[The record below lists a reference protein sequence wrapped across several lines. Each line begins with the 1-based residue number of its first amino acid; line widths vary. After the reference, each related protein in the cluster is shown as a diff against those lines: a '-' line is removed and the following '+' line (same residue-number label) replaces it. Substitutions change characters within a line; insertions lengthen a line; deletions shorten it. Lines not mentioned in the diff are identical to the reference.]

1 MKNYRKTSDGKKGG
15 LFVGKSHEKGGIP
28 AIVVDTGQPIEVEGG
43 EAIINK
49 EATKKYWKELS
60 KINQSAGNGNPI
72 PPPQGF
78 SDEVSQYS
86 NGGKISKLAITEG
99 TKHELEHSDTIA
111 KFKKQGVSDKEVARK
126 IALDHLKE
134 NPNYY
139 KVLKKLKLK
148 KGGEI
153 VCRSCGWSWLESE
166 NPKGENLYKCHK
178 CNSDNK
184 NFYKTGGAVENK
196 KEVYDEWKTLVNMS
210 ASELKEFL
218 KTEDGKKAGLTKE
231 KADELGIGS
240 GHESASWILKM
251 KAVPYTEWSDTMWS
265 WAKRQIGFIK
275 RMSGNKGG
283 LYEDNG
289 NKTRKHTSLL
299 IWGHNPEKFNG
310 GGLIAPNGKPSNLTP
325 EQYKLVRTPEFKA
338 WFGDWENDPEN
349 ASKVVDENGEPQS
362 MFHQTS
368 FETKNKL
375 YSKGLFELGFESA
388 SKSDKETPYG
398 FFFKKNNRDI
408 GLRGKEQV
416 NVFLKA
422 KNPLIFTTR
431 NWINSF
437 FNDTINGFFENNL
450 EYQKTDEKYK
460 NQWDFLWEE
469 AKNIGFEDKEN
480 LKKWDNETKELLE
493 EWRDKIDKISIEQKI
508 LLTNYFKNSEY
519 DAMIIEFDE
528 GSFGRKTDTTI
539 VFNQNQI
546 KLADGSNS
554 TFDGNNPDIRFG
566 GGGRTIAQTPAPKKD
581 RIVGSEKNA
590 PKSSESS
597 KSAEKIVLSE
607 QVLESIETILR
618 EYNKN
623 TSKKVDLNTAK
634 AVVRRGMG
642 AYSSSHRPTISG
654 GKPNSRVAW
663 GLARLKAFLYKIENG
678 KSKSGKYSQDN
689 DLIDD
694 LGYEHEKFDNG
705 GMTEDEGQ
713 LKVGDKVVEFKRP
726 TPNQE
731 KREYKTKGE
740 IVSIVGAM
748 AKVIFEPNNL
758 EEWVAIRDLKKIQE
772 KFAKGNKI
780 KAENKGGNCYEMAG
794 KLAMGIMF
802 ADKDISYPD
811 FKGTPYVVHAEVS
824 GQGAISGLR
833 YGHAWVEDDMFIYDF
848 SNGRK
853 IVFPKELYYAIGNV
867 ITKPPKYYKYTFDEA
882 RKKMSETGHYGSWEL
897 KTESGL

>member
-1 MKNYRKTSDGKKGG
+1 MNIIAKENFLKKYSKSSDGKKGG
-15 LFVGKSHEKGGIP
+15 LFVGKSHSNGGIP

-86 NGGKISKLAITEG
+86 NGGKISKLAITQG
-99 TKHELEHSDTIA
+99 TKHELEHSDTID

-184 NFYKTGGAVENK
+184 NFYKTGGGVENK
-196 KEVYDEWKTLVNMS
+196 KEVYDEWKTLLNMS
-210 ASELKEFL
+210 ASELKKFL
-218 KTEDGKKAGLTKE
+218 ETEDGKKAGLTKE

-240 GHESASWILKM
+240 GRESASWILKM
-251 KAVPYTEWSDTMWS
+251 KAVPYSQWSDTMWS

-275 RMSGNKGG
+275 RMSGNKGS

-299 IWGHNPEKFNG
+299 IWGHNPEKFMSG
-310 GGLIAPNGKPSNLTP
+310 G
-325 EQYKLVRTPEFKA
+325 
-338 WFGDWENDPEN
+338 
-349 ASKVVDENGEPQS
+349 KVVD
-362 MFHQTS
+362 
-368 FETKNKL
+368 
-375 YSKGLFELGFESA
+375 
-388 SKSDKETPYG
+388 
-398 FFFKKNNRDI
+398 
-408 GLRGKEQV
+408 KEQRKEIV
-416 NVFLKA
+416 KILQSFGLTQSKT
-422 KNPLIFTTR
+422 KNPLKEV
-431 NWINSF
+431 SF
-437 FNDTINGFFENNL
+437 DRFEKIRIVLQGGYTLSNDNKLIQIDYDNYAL
-450 EYQKTDEKYK
+450 EKKYGKK
-460 NQWDFLWEE
+460 NF
-469 AKNIGFEDKEN
+469 
-480 LKKWDNETKELLE
+480 
-493 EWRDKIDKISIEQKI
+493 QKI
-508 LLTNYFKNSEY
+508 LEHQVEFIKKIEQELKNHGFELYDYGYPSNYEISIIGKKNQK
-519 DAMIIEFDE
+519 M
-528 GSFGRKTDTTI
+528 
-539 VFNQNQI
+539 
-546 KLADGSNS
+546 AD
-554 TFDGNNPDIRFG
+554 
-566 GGGRTIAQTPAPKKD
+566 GGRTIAQTPAPKKD

-590 PKSSESS
+590 PKSSESI

-607 QVLESIETILR
+607 QVLESIETILH
-618 EYNKN
+618 EYNKD

-663 GLARLKAFLYKIENG
+663 GLSRLKAFLYKIENG

-694 LGYEHEKFDNG
+694 LGYEHEKFNG
-705 GMTEDEGQ
+705 GGS
-713 LKVGDKVVEFKRP
+713 LCVW
-726 TPNQE
+726 E
-731 KREYKTKGE
+731 KNGFREYPKTFPQEWQLVEWSMNGYSPSFKGKLYFQSGTGLMYIE
-740 IVSIVGAM
+740 KSDG
-748 AKVIFEPNNL
+748 KIFKPKPSNKL
-758 EEWVAIRDLKKIQE
+758 FWRKIQE
-772 KFAKGNKI
+772 YAKGNKI

-794 KLAMGIMF
+794 NIAMGKSF
-802 ADKDISYPD
+802 FREGISYPE
-811 FKGTPYVVHAEVS
+811 FVGTPYVIHAEVS

-882 RKKMSETGHYGSWEL
+882 RKKMLETGHYGSWDL

>member
-15 LFVGKSHEKGGIP
+15 LFVGKSHDKGGIP

-99 TKHELEHSDTIA
+99 TKHELEHRDTIA
-111 KFKKQGVSDKEVARK
+111 KFKKQGISDKEVARK

-166 NPKGENLYKCHK
+166 NPIGENLYKCHK

-218 KTEDGKKAGLTKE
+218 KTEDGKEAGLTKE

-240 GHESASWILKM
+240 GRESASWILKM
-251 KAVPYTEWSDTMWS
+251 KVVPYTEWSDTMWS

-275 RMSGNKGG
+275 RMSGNKGS
-283 LYEDNG
+283 LYQDNG

-299 IWGHNPEKFNG
+299 IWGHNPEKF
-310 GGLIAPNGKPSNLTP
+310 K
-325 EQYKLVRTPEFKA
+325 
-338 WFGDWENDPEN
+338 
-349 ASKVVDENGEPQS
+349 
-362 MFHQTS
+362 
-368 FETKNKL
+368 
-375 YSKGLFELGFESA
+375 
-388 SKSDKETPYG
+388 
-398 FFFKKNNRDI
+398 
-408 GLRGKEQV
+408 
-416 NVFLKA
+416 
-422 KNPLIFTTR
+422 
-431 NWINSF
+431 
-437 FNDTINGFFENNL
+437 
-450 EYQKTDEKYK
+450 
-460 NQWDFLWEE
+460 
-469 AKNIGFEDKEN
+469 
-480 LKKWDNETKELLE
+480 
-493 EWRDKIDKISIEQKI
+493 
-508 LLTNYFKNSEY
+508 
-519 DAMIIEFDE
+519 
-528 GSFGRKTDTTI
+528 
-539 VFNQNQI
+539 
-546 KLADGSNS
+546 
-554 TFDGNNPDIRFG
+554 

-618 EYNKN
+618 EYNKD

-678 KSKSGKYSQDN
+678 ESKSGKYSQDN

-694 LGYEHEKFDNG
+694 LGYEHQKFAKGNKINVENKDEYFDEMQSQVASTDDMIKLVANEREKKIKEWRKLEKVVVGRNDGYSWEDNTRNDNRKIALKPSRAKIIEIIKNNPNVTKIYFYGTIKAGQKVGEELEIVDDFAVVLWSKMESLFEKGFQFKTENGKYVNTIIDKNETFDYKNKKDNG
-705 GMTEDEGQ
+705 DFVYYESIDKYGNIGQGRINVNVLKED
-713 LKVGDKVVEFKRP
+713 
-726 TPNQE
+726 
-731 KREYKTKGE
+731 
-740 IVSIVGAM
+740 
-748 AKVIFEPNNL
+748 L
-758 EEWVAIRDLKKIQE
+758 ENGFAVAINKTEVR

-794 KLAMGIMF
+794 KMAMGIMF
-802 ADKDISYPD
+802 ADKDMSYPD

-853 IVFPKELYYAIGNV
+853 IVFPKELYYALGNV
-867 ITKPPKYYKYTFDEA
+867 ITKPPKYYKYTFNEA

>member
-15 LFVGKSHEKGGIP
+15 LFVGKSHDKGGIP

-99 TKHELEHSDTIA
+99 TKHELEHRDTIA
-111 KFKKQGVSDKEVARK
+111 KFKKQGVSEKEIARQ

-153 VCRSCGWSWLESE
+153 VCRSCGWSWLESA

-184 NFYKTGGAVENK
+184 NFYKKGSTISELVFGSEYSGKTIQNIVSQYDSQEGTDMKEFAKQNIKSNVQYLYNLVSVNYLIQNDINLHTFISSEYDQQLNVDYQEIKEPLLLGNDPWDNTENVVLDGYHRILQALYNKQEKIPAFIISKTAGDITYYKTGGAVENK

-210 ASELKEFL
+210 ASELKKFL
-218 KTEDGKKAGLTKE
+218 ETEDGKEAGLSKE

-240 GHESASWILKM
+240 GRESASWILKM
-251 KAVPYTEWSDTMWS
+251 KAVPYSQWSDTMWS

-299 IWGHNPEKFNG
+299 IWGHNPEKF
-310 GGLIAPNGKPSNLTP
+310 K
-325 EQYKLVRTPEFKA
+325 
-338 WFGDWENDPEN
+338 
-349 ASKVVDENGEPQS
+349 
-362 MFHQTS
+362 
-368 FETKNKL
+368 
-375 YSKGLFELGFESA
+375 
-388 SKSDKETPYG
+388 
-398 FFFKKNNRDI
+398 
-408 GLRGKEQV
+408 
-416 NVFLKA
+416 
-422 KNPLIFTTR
+422 
-431 NWINSF
+431 
-437 FNDTINGFFENNL
+437 
-450 EYQKTDEKYK
+450 
-460 NQWDFLWEE
+460 
-469 AKNIGFEDKEN
+469 
-480 LKKWDNETKELLE
+480 
-493 EWRDKIDKISIEQKI
+493 
-508 LLTNYFKNSEY
+508 
-519 DAMIIEFDE
+519 
-528 GSFGRKTDTTI
+528 
-539 VFNQNQI
+539 
-546 KLADGSNS
+546 
-554 TFDGNNPDIRFG
+554 

-590 PKSSESS
+590 SKSSESS

-618 EYNKN
+618 EYNKD

-678 KSKSGKYSQDN
+678 ESKSGKYSQDN

-694 LGYEHEKFDNG
+694 LGYEH
-705 GMTEDEGQ
+705 
-713 LKVGDKVVEFKRP
+713 
-726 TPNQE
+726 
-731 KREYKTKGE
+731 
-740 IVSIVGAM
+740 
-748 AKVIFEPNNL
+748 
-758 EEWVAIRDLKKIQE
+758 E

-794 KLAMGIMF
+794 KMAMGIMF
-802 ADKDISYPD
+802 ADKDMSYPD

-833 YGHAWVEDDMFIYDF
+833 YGHAWIEDDMFIYDF

-853 IVFPKELYYAIGNV
+853 IVFPKELYYALGNV

>member
-15 LFVGKSHEKGGIP
+15 LFVGKSHAKGGIP
-28 AIVVDTGQPIEVEGG
+28 AVVVDTGQPIEVEGG

-60 KINQSAGNGNPI
+60 AINQSAGNGNPI

-99 TKHELEHSDTIA
+99 TKHELEHSDTIE

-139 KVLKKLKLK
+139 KVLKKLKLN

-184 NFYKTGGAVENK
+184 KFYKTGGSVENK

-218 KTEDGKKAGLTKE
+218 KTEEGKKAGLTKE

-299 IWGHNPEKFNG
+299 IWGHNPEKFN
-310 GGLIAPNGKPSNLTP
+310 L
-325 EQYKLVRTPEFKA
+325 
-338 WFGDWENDPEN
+338 
-349 ASKVVDENGEPQS
+349 
-362 MFHQTS
+362 
-368 FETKNKL
+368 
-375 YSKGLFELGFESA
+375 
-388 SKSDKETPYG
+388 
-398 FFFKKNNRDI
+398 
-408 GLRGKEQV
+408 
-416 NVFLKA
+416 
-422 KNPLIFTTR
+422 
-431 NWINSF
+431 
-437 FNDTINGFFENNL
+437 
-450 EYQKTDEKYK
+450 
-460 NQWDFLWEE
+460 
-469 AKNIGFEDKEN
+469 
-480 LKKWDNETKELLE
+480 
-493 EWRDKIDKISIEQKI
+493 
-508 LLTNYFKNSEY
+508 
-519 DAMIIEFDE
+519 
-528 GSFGRKTDTTI
+528 
-539 VFNQNQI
+539 
-546 KLADGSNS
+546 
-554 TFDGNNPDIRFG
+554 
-566 GGGRTIAQTPAPKKD
+566 GGRTIAQTPAPKSE
-581 RIVGSEKNA
+581 RIYGSEKNA
-590 PKSSESS
+590 PKSSESI

-618 EYNKN
+618 EHNKD

-663 GLARLKAFLYKIENG
+663 GLARLKAFLYKIKNG
-678 KSKSGKYSQDN
+678 ESKSGKYSQDN
-689 DLIDD
+689 DLIDE
-694 LGYEHEKFDNG
+694 LGYEH
-705 GMTEDEGQ
+705 
-713 LKVGDKVVEFKRP
+713 
-726 TPNQE
+726 
-731 KREYKTKGE
+731 
-740 IVSIVGAM
+740 
-748 AKVIFEPNNL
+748 
-758 EEWVAIRDLKKIQE
+758 E

-802 ADKDISYPD
+802 ADKDMSYPD
-811 FKGTPYVVHAEVS
+811 FIGTPYVVHAEVS

-867 ITKPPKYYKYTFDEA
+867 ITKPPKYYKYTFKEA
-882 RKKMSETGHYGSWEL
+882 RDKMSETGHYGSWDL

>member
-15 LFVGKSHEKGGIP
+15 LFVGKSHDKGGIP

-99 TKHELEHSDTIA
+99 TKHELEHRDTIA
-111 KFKKQGVSDKEVARK
+111 KFKKQGISDKEVARK

-166 NPKGENLYKCHK
+166 NPIGENLYKCHK

-240 GHESASWILKM
+240 GRESASWILKM
-251 KAVPYTEWSDTMWS
+251 KAVPYSQWSDTMWS

-275 RMSGNKGG
+275 RMSGNQGG

-289 NKTRKHTSLL
+289 KKTRKHTSLL
-299 IWGHNPEKFNG
+299 IWGHNPEKFKG
-310 GGLIAPNGKPSNLTP
+310 GGLVDKINDLRFYETPIDADYIDSKSKKGHTLDNLPKNTQKIYINSNLFEKEKYAWGKVSNNKIAYHERP
-325 EQYKLVRTPEFKA
+325 IDDKYWNKNIYKEPLVLIEY
-338 WFGDWENDPEN
+338 D
-349 ASKVVDENGEPQS
+349 DENNQ
-362 MFHQTS
+362 
-368 FETKNKL
+368 L
-375 YSKGLFELGFESA
+375 RV
-388 SKSDKETPYG
+388 
-398 FFFKKNNRDI
+398 RD
-408 GLRGKEQV
+408 GNHRL
-416 NVFLKA
+416 NVYL
-422 KNPLIFTTR
+422 N
-431 NWINSF
+431 
-437 FNDTINGFFENNL
+437 
-450 EYQKTDEKYK
+450 EKYK
-460 NQWDFLWEE
+460 YIPIVLTKK
-469 AKNIGFEDKEN
+469 A
-480 LKKWDNETKELLE
+480 LKF
-493 EWRDKIDKISIEQKI
+493 IS
-508 LLTNYFKNSEY
+508 
-519 DAMIIEFDE
+519 
-528 GSFGRKTDTTI
+528 
-539 VFNQNQI
+539 
-546 KLADGSNS
+546 KLANGTNT
-554 TFDGNNPDIRFG
+554 TFDDNTDIRFK

-581 RIVGSEKNA
+581 RIVGSENNA

-607 QVLESIETILR
+607 QVLESIENILR
-618 EYNKN
+618 EYNKD

-678 KSKSGKYSQDN
+678 ESKSGRYSQDN
-689 DLIDD
+689 DLLDD
-694 LGYEHEKFDNG
+694 LGYEH
-705 GMTEDEGQ
+705 
-713 LKVGDKVVEFKRP
+713 
-726 TPNQE
+726 
-731 KREYKTKGE
+731 
-740 IVSIVGAM
+740 
-748 AKVIFEPNNL
+748 
-758 EEWVAIRDLKKIQE
+758 E

-802 ADKDISYPD
+802 ADKDMSYPD

>member
-1 MKNYRKTSDGKKGG
+1 LKNYRKTSDGKKGG
-15 LFVGKSHEKGGIP
+15 LFVGKSHDKGGIP

-60 KINQSAGNGNPI
+60 EINQSAGNGNPI

-86 NGGKISKLAITEG
+86 NGGKISKLALAEG
-99 TKHELEHSDTIA
+99 TKHELEHTDTIA
-111 KFKKQGVSDKEVARK
+111 KFKKQGVSEKEIARQ

-166 NPKGENLYKCHK
+166 NPIGENLYKCHK

-210 ASELKEFL
+210 ASELKKFL
-218 KTEDGKKAGLTKE
+218 ETEDGKEAGLTKE

-240 GHESASWILKM
+240 GRESASWILKM
-251 KAVPYTEWSDTMWS
+251 KAVPYSQWSDTMWS

-310 GGLIAPNGKPSNLTP
+310 GGKLTNNDVLKKFVNQVEAYQSNHYGTFNRDNLVESYHKLPDSIKEKIQPITTKNLFRGADGTS
-325 EQYKLVRTPEFKA
+325 YKSAISFTKNQDYA
-338 WFGDWENDPEN
+338 KMFGTYAFPF
-349 ASKVVDENGEPQS
+349 KVVKEN
-362 MFHQTS
+362 
-368 FETKNKL
+368 
-375 YSKGLFELGFESA
+375 KGLIDTKRLGALLRKMRIANEIGDDEGEVIVIEPIF
-388 SKSDKETPYG
+388 SKD
-398 FFFKKNNRDI
+398 
-408 GLRGKEQV
+408 
-416 NVFLKA
+416 
-422 KNPLIFTTR
+422 
-431 NWINSF
+431 
-437 FNDTINGFFENNL
+437 
-450 EYQKTDEKYK
+450 
-460 NQWDFLWEE
+460 
-469 AKNIGFEDKEN
+469 
-480 LKKWDNETKELLE
+480 
-493 EWRDKIDKISIEQKI
+493 
-508 LLTNYFKNSEY
+508 
-519 DAMIIEFDE
+519 IIENIEKFRFD
-528 GSFGRKTDTTI
+528 
-539 VFNQNQI
+539 N
-546 KLADGSNS
+546 
-554 TFDGNNPDIRFG
+554 
-566 GGGRTIAQTPAPKKD
+566 GGRTISQTPAPKKD

-618 EYNKN
+618 EYNKD

-678 KSKSGKYSQDN
+678 ESKSGKYSQDN

-694 LGYEHEKFDNG
+694 LGYEH
-705 GMTEDEGQ
+705 
-713 LKVGDKVVEFKRP
+713 
-726 TPNQE
+726 
-731 KREYKTKGE
+731 
-740 IVSIVGAM
+740 
-748 AKVIFEPNNL
+748 
-758 EEWVAIRDLKKIQE
+758 E

-794 KLAMGIMF
+794 KMAMGIMF
-802 ADKDISYPD
+802 ADKDMSYPD

-853 IVFPKELYYAIGNV
+853 IVFPKELYYALGNV
-867 ITKPPKYYKYTFDEA
+867 ITKPPKYYKYTFNEA